1 MYSKDELLNRIS
13 EVVDVSGLSREA
25 FARRIGT
32 SGATMFHWLRRRNES
47 SVYLIANICD
57 EFDVSA
63 DWLIFGRGSY
73 DKKN

>member
-1 MYSKDELLNRIS
+1 MYSKEKLLKRIS
-13 EVVDVSGLSREA
+13 MVVNDSGLSREA

-32 SGATMFHWLRRRNES
+32 SGATMFHWLRLRNEP

-63 DWLIFGRGSY
+63 DWLIFGRGGY